1 MKIDIWSDVVCP
13 WCYLGAVRFDAAMEQ
28 LPFRDEL
35 DIRWRAYQLDP
46 EAPREPQDLRAT
58 LERKYGPGAF
68 DTMTTRLTRLGEN
81 EGIDYR
87 FDLTQ
92 RVNTFDAHRLVAF
105 ANALQHGQ
113 HGQHDDPTAKAPNPR
128 NIVNR
133 LFRAYFTEGENL
145 ADQDRLVQIAAG
157 EGMEP
162 TAVAEMLAGDSFTDV
177 VTHDIDQARGFGL
190 SGVPAFVVEE
200 RWLISGAQEVDT
212 IVDALTGMHDQ
223 LVH

>member
-13 WCYLGAVRFDAAMEQ
+13 WCYLGAMRFDAAIAA
-28 LPFRDEL
+28 LPFRAEL

-46 EAPREPQDLRAT
+46 EAPREPQDLRET

-105 ANALQHGQ
+105 ANALTVGP
-113 HGQHDDPTAKAPNPR
+113 DDASPSGSVMPR
-128 NIVNR
+128 SVVDR
-133 LFRAYFTEGENL
+133 LFLAYFTQGENL
-145 ADQDRLVQIAAG
+145 ADHDVLTRLATDVG
-157 EGMEP
+157 LDP
-162 TAVAEMLAGDSFTDV
+162 TAVAEMLASDSFTDAV
-177 VTHDIDQARGFGL
+177 SNDVDQARGFGL

-200 RWLISGAQEVDT
+200 RWLISGAQEVET
-212 IVDALTGMHDQ
+212 IAETLAGMHNE
-223 LVH
+223 LIP